1 LVLSFSSVFLSERKL
16 LTKREKE
23 AREIQEI
30 LSNHEE
36 KEVLTHNEV
45 IEDPKKKN
53 CENCFRLWDFLKNK
67 EIIKPIIFLLAFNS
81 IPSIASPMFYFYTE
95 ALKFSPE
102 FLGQLR
108 VISALASVA
117 AIFFYRIFLK
127 LTKFKTIFCWTA
139 ILCMISQLLLLILI
153 TRYNLVLGIHDK
165 VFSICDNLFIRMM
178 AELNMIPV
186 LVFACRIC
194 PKNVE
199 GTMYA
204 LVMSTLNMGF
214 FLSEQTGAICVYI
227 LGITTTD
234 FTLLW
239 LLIVI
244 ENLFIV
250 VLLPFLYFL
259 RIKEAQEIA
268 EGKIEEKKEIKVNEE
283 RMREDKIDEKEEGS
297 QKTEEEFEKKAV

>member
-1 LVLSFSSVFLSERKL
+1 
-16 LTKREKE
+16 
-23 AREIQEI
+23 
-30 LSNHEE
+30 
-36 KEVLTHNEV
+36 
-45 IEDPKKKN
+45 
-53 CENCFRLWDFLKNK
+53 
-67 EIIKPIIFLLAFNS
+67 
-81 IPSIASPMFYFYTE
+81 MFYFYTE

-117 AIFFYRIFLK
+117 AILFYRVFLK
-127 LTKFKTIFCWTA
+127 LSKFKTIFCWTA

-165 VFSICDNLFIRMM
+165 VFSICDNLFIHMM

-204 LVMSTLNMGF
+204 LVMSTLNMGY
-214 FLSEQTGAICVYI
+214 FLSEQTGALCVFL
-227 LGITTTD
+227 LGITSTD

-244 ENLFIV
+244 ENLFIL

-259 RIKEAQEIA
+259 RIKEAQDIA
-268 EGKIEEKKEIKVNEE
+268 EGKMEEKKEIEV
-283 RMREDKIDEKEEGS
+283 IEEGVREIQIDKGEEES
-297 QKTEEEFEKKAV
+297 QKTEDEVEKKAV